1 MIARWS
7 KRISDIGG
15 CLIELDINGMLYNIL
30 YNISHVWPQHDEP
43 GKEHIHS
50 GRPRISIGEMRL
62 EGSVTSIIERTK
74 LTAI

>member
-1 MIARWS
+1 M
-7 KRISDIGG
+7 
-15 CLIELDINGMLYNIL
+15 IELDINGMLYNIL
-30 YNISHVWPQHDEP
+30 YNISRVWPQHDEP
-43 GKEHIHS
+43 GKEHTRS